1 MSNKNT
7 ETNEIID
14 INENGEVFDERV
26 FKLSKPFEWQ
36 GKTYTEL
43 ILDFESLT
51 GKDLIKAENEFNK
64 KGGFAVML
72 DLNKEYCA
80 ILAAKSA
87 GVGSDMLMEL
97 PANDFSKIT
106 TRVTGFL
113 LKSE

>member
-1 MSNKNT
+1 MSQETT
-7 ETNEIID
+7 EKNEIINV
-14 INENGEVFDERV
+14 NENGEVINDRV
-26 FKLSKPFEWQ
+26 YKLSRPFNWQ

-43 ILDFESLT
+43 NLDFESLT
-51 GKDLIKAENEFNK
+51 GKDLIKAESEFNK
-64 KGGFAVML
+64 KGGFAIML

-80 ILAAKSA
+80 IIAAKAA